1 MCQTASGT
9 NGQSEP
15 DFNAI
20 KLDIVMGKTLVVE
33 IEHFYKMARH
43 YLSKIVDVQCLTLQ
57 ANFYFIDLYL

>member
-1 MCQTASGT
+1 
-9 NGQSEP
+9 
-15 DFNAI
+15 
-20 KLDIVMGKTLVVE
+20 MGKTLVVE